1 MKTVRSLLLAL
12 LALPAVAV
20 HAQFPAQGDDLTTSL
35 GSFKIQ
41 VANNYQGLF
50 AGCPAYDGASGI
62 LKSPTL
68 FDPATRV
75 GRSKAITDG
84 DADDTNGIAVGAAGT
99 VVSENMLFPPPG
111 FPCA

>member
-1 MKTVRSLLLAL
+1 MRNARSALYALVAL
-12 LALPAVAV
+12 LTVAA

-41 VANNYQGLF
+41 IANNYQGLF
-50 AGCPAYDGASGI
+50 AGCPGYDAASGI

-75 GRSKAITDG
+75 GRSQAITDG

-99 VVSENMLFPPPG
+99 V
-111 FPCA
+111 